1 MSSPYIPYSKQNID
15 ADDIDAVV
23 AVLKSPFLTT
33 GPEIERFENAI
44 ATYCGAKHAVA
55 VSNATA
61 GLHIALVAQ
70 GIGESSRVWMSPITF
85 LSSANVVLMARATVD
100 FVDIDPLTGNLSVT
114 ALQQKLEVAATEQS
128 LPDAIILVHFGGRVC
143 DISAITSLCEHYGV
157 SIIEDA
163 AHALGSKHADGTTV
177 GGSQTS
183 VATVFS
189 FHPVK
194 SITSGEGGVVTT
206 EDAKLA
212 NNLRR
217 LRTHGITRTPSEF
230 RTSQP
235 TGDWYY
241 EQDRLGFNYRLTDI
255 QAALGTSQLKRLN
268 EFVSERNRLAEKY
281 IDKLSNF
288 NLRLPPSD
296 PDSAWHL
303 FPVGVDGGSDARAVV
318 FQYMRD
324 RNIGVN
330 VHYIPVHLQPFYYD
344 LGFRRGD
351 FPVSEHFYDC
361 SISLPLYPG
370 LTEDMQDRVCS
381 TLADALKH

>member
-1 MSSPYIPYSKQNID
+1 MKSPYIPYSKQNID

-23 AVLKSPFLTT
+23 AVLNSEFLTT
-33 GPEIERFENAI
+33 GPEIERFESAI
-44 ATYCGAKHAVA
+44 ATYCGAKHAIA

-85 LSSANVVLMARATVD
+85 LSSANVVIMAGASVD
-100 FVDIDPLTGNLSVT
+100 FVDIEPETGNMSVT
-114 ALQQKLEVAATEQS
+114 ALQQKLEVAATRHS

-143 DISAITSLCEHYGV
+143 DVSAITNLCEKYGI

-163 AHALGSKHADGTTV
+163 AHALGSKYPDETPI

-194 SITSGEGGVVTT
+194 SITTGEGGVVTT
-206 EDAKLA
+206 NDTKLA
-212 NNLRR
+212 NDLKR

-230 RTSQP
+230 STNQS

-268 EFVSERNRLAEKY
+268 EFVSERNRLAENY
-281 IDKLSNF
+281 IDKLSDF
-288 NLRLPPSD
+288 NLRLPPPDS
-296 PDSAWHL
+296 DSAWHL
-303 FPVGVDGGSDARAVV
+303 FPVGVDGGSVYALRCFSTCV
-318 FQYMRD
+318 MK
-324 RNIGVN
+324 
-330 VHYIPVHLQPFYYD
+330 
-344 LGFRRGD
+344 
-351 FPVSEHFYDC
+351 
-361 SISLPLYPG
+361 
-370 LTEDMQDRVCS
+370 
-381 TLADALKH
+381 TLASMSTTFQSIFSPFIMTRVSDGEIFQQANTFMIVQYRCRCTRG